1 MTVSMPGARA
11 LLIVAMLAFTSCRGP
26 ALDPPVAIPA
36 PTSSPAQSDENTPT
50 PSQAAGGVYATASG
64 AGSTQPGTGKESA
77 HSAQPPASGAA
88 TVKRVKSRGKPKFN
102 RKSAVYDRNGPA
114 YYLLQSA
121 RTALGHFPADSL
133 GNIDWV
139 AALDRGLI
147 APRASISGKG
157 RMQSRTDDI
166 VMRNTRDMPWV
177 AFPHR
182 QHTEWLACSNCHPRP
197 FEAKLGGNEVNM
209 DNIMRGKQ
217 CGLCHDRVAFSIFA
231 CERCHS
237 VTHPGSPKP
246 WW

>member
-1 MTVSMPGARA
+1 MMVSGPRS
-11 LLIVAMLAFTSCRGP
+11 LWILAMLAITSCRGP
-26 ALDPPVAIPA
+26 VLEPPVATPA
-36 PTSSPAQSDENTPT
+36 PIPPPAQSDEVVPTLSKVTPGEHATT
-50 PSQAAGGVYATASG
+50 PDTDATPPISGKKSAPPLQHAERGPAA
-64 AGSTQPGTGKESA
+64 
-77 HSAQPPASGAA
+77 
-88 TVKRVKSRGKPKFN
+88 VKRVKSRGKPKFS

-114 YYLLQSA
+114 YTQLQSA

-139 AALDRGLI
+139 EALERGLI
-147 APRASISGKG
+147 APRASVSGKG

-166 VMRNTRDMPWV
+166 IMRNTRDMPWV

-197 FEAKLGGNEVNM
+197 FKAELRGNNINM
-209 DNIMRGKQ
+209 DNIMRGRQ

-237 VTHPGSPKP
+237 VVHPGSPKP